1 MSTQNYVPVRPQQN
15 YHPEERNMEPAKS
28 FVSFKDYLNQEE
40 YKPSPPPTI
49 PKTGNIQFQQNY
61 PPFIRPQSSSSALQ
75 SQPNSTYAPLK
86 ENIIFHE

>member
-40 YKPSPPPTI
+40 YKSSPPPSI

-75 SQPNSTYAPLK
+75 SHTNSTYAPLK